1 MVGISSSSKPFLP
14 DFYLL
19 PETFIV
25 IMIMGKAFFH
35 VAWYIIWNTVLS
47 DYLTL
52 GHEVMLVT
60 LLFCVSGKAH
70 TYYISPPSC
79 SLSSSQTS
87 SLFVFY

>member
-1 MVGISSSSKPFLP
+1 
-14 DFYLL
+14 
-19 PETFIV
+19 
-25 IMIMGKAFFH
+25 MGKAFFH

-87 SLFVFY
+87 SLFVFIDFFIFLFHYLLFICLY